1 MSRARST
8 TAIVTF
14 DGTDI
19 SEDISKYLE
28 SITYIDFEEDKAD
41 DLQIKLQDRPRI
53 WLLSWIQ
60 QMMEAS
66 VTDAAQTETAAAATT
81 QKYTVTA
88 QSCLILREGP
98 STSTARL
105 NCFAFGTEIDVA
117 DDSGSWFQVNA
128 GGQSGY
134 MYSGYLTPAQTEQ
147 SADANAAT
155 TAAPVA
161 TAQPGFKITASFQRS
176 GWNDGNSDFLDCGQF
191 ELDTI
196 QCQGPPDSVTLK
208 ATALPYSSSARQT
221 LKDKTWEAVKL
232 SMIGAEIAAAA
243 GMTCMFLSQTDIT
256 YTHIEQKQEADISFL
271 SGLCHDA
278 GLSLKVNN
286 NIIIIFDQITY
297 ESASPIATI
306 VKGDGSYTQHNL
318 STAKASVQYQ
328 SCRVSYVTP
337 EGQLIEGIAKLTD
350 YDPEAKGNQQLEI
363 TAKVADIAEA
373 QVLAQKHLRLHNKY
387 QMTAQ
392 FQMQGNPDMA
402 AGVCVQLSGWGPWSG
417 KYIISQS
424 RHQLSRSTGYTTTI
438 TLRRVLGGY

>member
-1 MSRARST
+1 MSSVRNTS
-8 TAIVTF
+8 AIVTF
-14 DGTDI
+14 DGVDI
-19 SEDISKYLE
+19 SDDISKYLE

-41 DLQIKLQDRPRI
+41 DLQIKLHDRPRI
-53 WLLSWIQ
+53 WLLSWVQ

-66 VTDAAQTETAAAATT
+66 VSDAPQASPAAAATA
-81 QKYTVTA
+81 KYTVTA
-88 QSCLILREGP
+88 QSGLILREGP

-105 NCFAFGTEIDVA
+105 NCFAFGTEIDVVDA
-117 DDSGSWFQVNA
+117 SGDWYQVNA

-134 MYSGYLTPAQTEQ
+134 MYGGYLAPAAAQN
-147 SADANAAT
+147 ADANAAE
-155 TAAPVA
+155 AAPAA

-176 GWNDGNSDFLDCGQF
+176 GWNDGNSDLLDCGRF

-196 QCQGPPDSVTLK
+196 QCQGPPDTVTLK

-232 SMIGAEIAAAA
+232 SMIGSEIAAAA

-256 YTHIEQKQEADISFL
+256 YAPIEQKQDPDIKFL
-271 SGLCHDA
+271 SDLCHDA

-297 ESASPIATI
+297 ESASPIAVI
-306 VKGDGSYTQHNL
+306 SKGDGSYTKHNL
-318 STAKASVQYQ
+318 STAKSNVEYQ

-337 EGQLIEGIAKLTD
+337 EGTLIEGIAKLTD

-373 QVLAQKHLRLHNKY
+373 QVLAQKYLRLHNKY
-387 QMTAQ
+387 QKTAQ
-392 FQMQGNPDMA
+392 LQMQGNPDMA
-402 AGVCVQLSGWGPWSG
+402 AGVCVQLTGWGPWSG
-417 KYIISQS
+417 KYIISQA

-438 TLRRVLGGY
+438 NLRRVLGGY

>member
-1 MSRARST
+1 MSSARST
-8 TAIVTF
+8 SAIITF

-19 SEDISKYLE
+19 SADISRYLE
-28 SITYIDFEEDKAD
+28 SVTYIDFEEDKAD

-66 VTDAAQTETAAAATT
+66 VTDAPQAAPAATAT
-81 QKYTVTA
+81 TKYTVTA
-88 QSCLILREGP
+88 QSGLILREGP
-98 STSTARL
+98 STSTSRL
-105 NCFAFGTEIDVA
+105 NCFAFGTEIDVVDA
-117 DDSGSWFQVNA
+117 SGAWFQVSA

-134 MYSGYLTPAQTEQ
+134 MYGGYLAPAAAQNTD
-147 SADANAAT
+147 SNAAT
-155 TAAPVA
+155 AAAPAAV
-161 TAQPGFKITASFQRS
+161 AQPGFKITASLRRS

-196 QCQGPPDSVTLK
+196 QCQGPPDTVTLK

-232 SMIGAEIAAAA
+232 SMIGSEIAAAA
-243 GMTCMFLSQTDIT
+243 GMTCMFLSQTDIS
-256 YTHIEQKQEADISFL
+256 YTHIEQKQEPDILFL

-297 ESASPIATI
+297 ESAAPIKTI
-306 VKGDGSYTQHNL
+306 SKGDGSYTKHSL
-318 STAKASVQYQ
+318 STAKSSVEYQ

-337 EGQLIEGIAKLTD
+337 EGALIEGVAKLTD
-350 YDPEAKGNQQLEI
+350 YDPEAKGNQQLEV

-373 QVLAQKHLRLHNKY
+373 QVLAQKYLRLHNKY
-387 QMTAQ
+387 QKTAQ
-392 FQMQGNPDMA
+392 FQMQGNPDMV
-402 AGVCVQLSGWGPWSG
+402 AGICVQLVGWGPWSG
-417 KYIISQS
+417 KYIISQA

-438 TLRRVLGGY
+438 NLRRVLGGY